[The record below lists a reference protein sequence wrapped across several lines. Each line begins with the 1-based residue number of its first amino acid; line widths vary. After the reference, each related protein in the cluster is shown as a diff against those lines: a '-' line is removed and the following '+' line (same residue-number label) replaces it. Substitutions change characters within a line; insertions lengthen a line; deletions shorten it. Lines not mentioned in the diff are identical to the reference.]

1 MDCDEASQIIRHDA
15 GVAAPAKVKGENAFT
30 SAQDVMLIAAS
41 WAVLAALISYPT
53 HQQNTKKT
61 NKNNKNQKNKARKDP

>member
-1 MDCDEASQIIRHDA
+1 MDCDEAPQIISHDA

-30 SAQDVMLIAAS
+30 SAQDVILIAAS

-53 HQQNTKKT
+53 LQLIAFGAVICRVGRL
-61 NKNNKNQKNKARKDP
+61 NKARKDP